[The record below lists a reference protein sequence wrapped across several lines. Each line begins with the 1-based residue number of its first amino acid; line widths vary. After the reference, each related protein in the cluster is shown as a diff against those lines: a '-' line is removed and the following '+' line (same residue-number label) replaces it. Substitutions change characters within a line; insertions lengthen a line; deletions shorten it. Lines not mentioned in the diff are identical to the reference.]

1 MRTPSTIS
9 KLLATVTLLSIVCVP
24 CFTVQAQN
32 APMPIPLEPSV
43 QDPDAMID
51 LIVLTDETAIQVLE
65 LLEQLT
71 GKIILRRQDIPATKI
86 NFNSRG
92 PLKKSEAILALESLL
107 SLNGIMLTDMGGRF
121 LKAVPAANPSTQVPN
136 MIMGSTLEKESSQ
149 QIYAKLFKL
158 NYLVANQT
166 TSAMIAPFLSP
177 SNSLT
182 VFEKSN
188 AFLITDA
195 LINLQRIESLIAEM
209 DKPEEIRE
217 EIEFIKLEFIQAK
230 DMESQL
236 SALIDGSLKSY
247 LQGNTKITTDERTNQ
262 LIVVTHPSNLELIY
276 SVIENIDI
284 DAAPLTA
291 SEVYPLKQAK
301 AEEVV
306 KIIDEII
313 TGQRKSREEDA
324 KTAST
329 TEIRI
334 ETSPNAETA
343 STSASASPNNLN
355 NASLQFSDFVGLSA
369 DERTNAIVAYGTQQ
383 DLKTIQALIEKIDI
397 PLPQVR
403 IEAII
408 TEVRL
413 TESQSTGLENF
424 NLIFDTIDKVES
436 LGTKLQFSQSGIQT
450 STRTSGSG
458 ASLVTTDTPVHFGNF
473 TLTGLLEIAEEDSD
487 VKVLSTP
494 SIVVSHNEE
503 GVINVSESL
512 PIITG
517 STSSVTT
524 TGSST
529 SLRDTVEYRDIGIQL
544 EVTPLIGAD
553 GSIQIE
559 IEQSADQIAGSVQV
573 NDNAQPIIG
582 KREANSTITVQDGQI
597 AVLAGLQQNKVDDS
611 GSYFPLI
618 GRLPI
623 LKNILS
629 GNSKSYDRTELIIFI
644 RPTIVRN
651 PDQAENISTEILENY
666 EEGETIENYLES
678 GTIRDVYMKGSRLS
692 PKKKDRSED

>member
-1 MRTPSTIS
+1 MRTSSFIS
-9 KLLATVTLLSIVCVP
+9 KLLAILLLLGLAP
-24 CFTVQAQN
+24 LAHAQN
-32 APMPIPLEPSV
+32 NSVPLEPTIE
-43 QDPDAMID
+43 DPDAIID

-107 SLNGIMLTDMGGRF
+107 SLNGVMLTDMGGRF
-121 LKAVPAANPSTQVPN
+121 LKAVPASNPSSQVPN

-158 NYLVANQT
+158 DYLVADQT
-166 TSAMIAPFLSP
+166 TTGIISPFLSP
-177 SNSLT
+177 NNNLT
-182 VFEKSN
+182 IFPKSN
-188 AFLITDA
+188 AYLITDA
-195 LINLQRIESLIAEM
+195 LINLQRIESLLAEM
-209 DKPEEIRE
+209 DKPEKVRE
-217 EIEFIKLEFIQAK
+217 EIEFIKLEYIQAS
-230 DMESQL
+230 DMQSQL
-236 SALIDGSLKSY
+236 STLIEGSLKSY
-247 LQGNTKITTDERTNQ
+247 LQGNTKVTADERTNQ
-262 LIVVTHPSNLELIY
+262 LIIVTHPANLTIIK
-276 SVIENIDI
+276 SVIDNIDI

-324 KTAST
+324 KTSS

-334 ETSPNAETA
+334 ETTPTAETTTA
-343 STSASASPNNLN
+343 TLNNAN

-383 DLKTIQALIEKIDI
+383 DLKTIEALIQKIDI

-408 TEVRL
+408 TQVALSEDQNSGLKKFTVLFDGDGSFTSNNGTNLSL
-413 TESQSTGLENF
+413 TNDNVLSQ
-424 NLIFDTIDKVES
+424 I
-436 LGTKLQFSQSGIQT
+436 
-450 STRTSGSG
+450 
-458 ASLVTTDTPVHFGNF
+458 ATTDPYITGNF
-473 TLTGLLEIAEEDSD
+473 SIDGILELAESDSD
-487 VKVLSTP
+487 IKILSTP

-503 GVINVSESL
+503 GVINVSESR

-517 STSSVTT
+517 SSSNLTTSSTT
-524 TGSST
+524 TNVRSSI
-529 SLRDTVEYRDIGIQL
+529 EYRDIGIQL

-553 GSIQIE
+553 GSVQMEIQ
-559 IEQSADQIAGSVQV
+559 QSADQLSLEKSEI
-573 NDNAQPIIG
+573 DNNELPIIG

-597 AVLAGLQQNKVDDS
+597 AVLAGLQQNKVDNS
-611 GSYFPLI
+611 GTYFPLI

-623 LKNILS
+623 IKNILS
-629 GNSKSYDRTELIIFI
+629 GTSKNYDRTELIIFI

-651 PDQAENISTEILENY
+651 PSEAKNITTNILDNY
-666 EEGETIENYLES
+666 EEGEIIENYLET
-678 GTIRDVYMKGSRLS
+678 GTIRDIYMKGSRLS
-692 PKKKDRSED
+692 PKKKETPNDE

>member
-1 MRTPSTIS
+1 MRTPSFIS
-9 KLLATVTLLSIVCVP
+9 KLLAILLLLGLAP
-24 CFTVQAQN
+24 LAHAQN
-32 APMPIPLEPSV
+32 NSVPLEPTIE
-43 QDPDAMID
+43 DPDAIID

-107 SLNGIMLTDMGGRF
+107 SLNGVMLTDMGGRF
-121 LKAVPAANPSTQVPN
+121 LKAVPASNPSSQVPN

-158 NYLVANQT
+158 DYLVADQT
-166 TSAMIAPFLSP
+166 TTGIISPFLSP
-177 SNSLT
+177 NNNLT
-182 VFEKSN
+182 IFPKSN
-188 AFLITDA
+188 AYLITDA
-195 LINLQRIESLIAEM
+195 LINLQRIESLLAEM
-209 DKPEEIRE
+209 DKPEKVRE
-217 EIEFIKLEFIQAK
+217 EIEFIKLEYIQAS
-230 DMESQL
+230 DMQSQL
-236 SALIDGSLKSY
+236 STLIEGSLKSY
-247 LQGNTKITTDERTNQ
+247 LQGNTKVTADERTNQ
-262 LIVVTHPSNLELIY
+262 LIIVTHPANLTIIK
-276 SVIENIDI
+276 SVIDNIDI

-324 KTAST
+324 KTSS

-334 ETSPNAETA
+334 ETTPTAETTTA
-343 STSASASPNNLN
+343 TLNNAN

-383 DLKTIQALIEKIDI
+383 DLKTIETLIQKIDI

-408 TEVRL
+408 TQVALSEDQNSGLKKFTVLFDGDGSFTSNNGTNLSL
-413 TESQSTGLENF
+413 TNDNVLSQ
-424 NLIFDTIDKVES
+424 I
-436 LGTKLQFSQSGIQT
+436 
-450 STRTSGSG
+450 
-458 ASLVTTDTPVHFGNF
+458 ATTDPYITGNF
-473 TLTGLLEIAEEDSD
+473 SIDGILELAESDSD
-487 VKVLSTP
+487 IKILSTP

-503 GVINVSESL
+503 GVINVSESR

-517 STSSVTT
+517 SSSNLTTSSTT
-524 TGSST
+524 TNVRSSI
-529 SLRDTVEYRDIGIQL
+529 EYIDIGIQL

-553 GSIQIE
+553 GSVQMEIQ
-559 IEQSADQIAGSVQV
+559 QSADQLSLEKSEI
-573 NDNAQPIIG
+573 DNNELPIIG

-597 AVLAGLQQNKVDDS
+597 AVLAGLQQNELNDTAT
-611 GSYFPLI
+611 YFPLI

-623 LKNILS
+623 LNQLLS
-629 GNSKSYDRTELIIFI
+629 SKSKKFNRTELIIFI

-651 PDQAENISTEILENY
+651 PQQSKQLSEDILDNY
-666 EEGETIENYLES
+666 EEGETIENYLET
-678 GTIRDVYMKGSRLS
+678 GTIRDIYMKGSRLS
-692 PKKKDRSED
+692 PKKKETSNKE

>member
-1 MRTPSTIS
+1 MRTPSHIS
-9 KLLATVTLLSIVCVP
+9 KLLATASILLLWMTP
-24 CFTVQAQN
+24 LQLQFLQAQN
-32 APMPIPLEPSV
+32 NQSPQPLEPSIE
-43 QDPDAMID
+43 DPDAIID

-158 NYLVANQT
+158 NYLVADQT
-166 TSAMIAPFLSP
+166 TTAMITPFLSP

-230 DMESQL
+230 DMEGQL
-236 SALIDGSLKSY
+236 SSLIDGSLKSY

-262 LIVVTHPSNLELIY
+262 LIVVTHPRNLELIY

-324 KTAST
+324 KTSNT

-334 ETSPNAETA
+334 ETAA
-343 STSASASPNNLN
+343 STENTNTNNSN

-369 DERTNAIVAYGTQQ
+369 DDRTNAIVAYGTQQ
-383 DLKTIQALIEKIDI
+383 DLKTIQALIEKIDV

-413 TESQSTGLENF
+413 SENQSTGLENF
-424 NLIFDTIDKVES
+424 NLIFDTIEKAES
-436 LGTKLQFSQSGIQT
+436 LGTKLQFSNSGVQT
-450 STRTSGSG
+450 STIIDSSSGT
-458 ASLVTTDTPVHFGNF
+458 ATTVDAPIHIGNF

-503 GVINVSESL
+503 GVINVSESR
-512 PIITG
+512 PIVTG

-544 EVTPLIGAD
+544 EVTPLIGSD

-559 IEQSADQIAGSVQV
+559 IEQSADQIAGSVEV

-582 KREANSTITVQDGQI
+582 KREANSTITVQNGEI
-597 AVLAGLQQNKVDDS
+597 AVLAGLQQNKVDNS

-618 GRLPI
+618 GRLPL

-629 GNSKSYDRTELIIFI
+629 GTSKNYDRTELIIFI

-651 PDQAENISTEILENY
+651 PSEAEDITSEILENY
-666 EEGETIENYLES
+666 EEGETIENYLET
-678 GTIRDVYMKGSRLS
+678 GTIRDIYMKGSRLS

>member
-9 KLLATVTLLSIVCVP
+9 KLLATVTLLSFVCVP
-24 CFTVQAQN
+24 CFTVQAKN

>member
-1 MRTPSTIS
+1 MRTPSFIS
-9 KLLATVTLLSIVCVP
+9 KLLAILLLLGLAP
-24 CFTVQAQN
+24 LAHAQN
-32 APMPIPLEPSV
+32 NSVPLEPTIE
-43 QDPDAMID
+43 DPDAIID

-107 SLNGIMLTDMGGRF
+107 SLNGVMLTDMGGRF
-121 LKAVPAANPSTQVPN
+121 LKAVPASNPSSQVPN

-158 NYLVANQT
+158 DYLVADQT
-166 TSAMIAPFLSP
+166 TTGIISPFLSP
-177 SNSLT
+177 NNNLT
-182 VFEKSN
+182 IFPKSN
-188 AFLITDA
+188 AYLITDA
-195 LINLQRIESLIAEM
+195 LINLQRIESLLAEM
-209 DKPEEIRE
+209 DKPEKVRE
-217 EIEFIKLEFIQAK
+217 EIEFIKLEYIQAS
-230 DMESQL
+230 DMQSQL
-236 SALIDGSLKSY
+236 STLIEGSLKSY
-247 LQGNTKITTDERTNQ
+247 LQGNTKVTADERTNQ
-262 LIVVTHPSNLELIY
+262 LIIVTHPANLTIIK
-276 SVIENIDI
+276 SVIDNIDI

-324 KTAST
+324 KTSS

-334 ETSPNAETA
+334 ETTPTAETTTA
-343 STSASASPNNLN
+343 TLNNAN

-383 DLKTIQALIEKIDI
+383 DLKTIETLIQKIDI

-408 TEVRL
+408 TQVALSEDQNSGLKKFTVLFDGDGSFTSNNGTNLSL
-413 TESQSTGLENF
+413 TNDNVLSQ
-424 NLIFDTIDKVES
+424 I
-436 LGTKLQFSQSGIQT
+436 
-450 STRTSGSG
+450 
-458 ASLVTTDTPVHFGNF
+458 ATTDPYITGNF
-473 TLTGLLEIAEEDSD
+473 SIDGILELAESDSD
-487 VKVLSTP
+487 IKILSTP

-503 GVINVSESL
+503 GVINVSESR

-517 STSSVTT
+517 SSSNLTTSSTT
-524 TGSST
+524 TNVRSSI
-529 SLRDTVEYRDIGIQL
+529 EYRDIGIQL

-553 GSIQIE
+553 GSVQMEIQ
-559 IEQSADQIAGSVQV
+559 QSADQLSLEKSEI
-573 NDNAQPIIG
+573 DNNELPIIG

-597 AVLAGLQQNKVDDS
+597 AVLAGLQQNELNDTAT
-611 GSYFPLI
+611 YFPLI

-623 LKNILS
+623 LNQLLS
-629 GNSKSYDRTELIIFI
+629 SKSKKFNRTELIIFI

-651 PDQAENISTEILENY
+651 PQQSKQLSEDILDNY
-666 EEGETIENYLES
+666 EEGETIENYLET
-678 GTIRDVYMKGSRLS
+678 GTIRDIYMKGSRLS
-692 PKKKDRSED
+692 PKKKETPNEE

>member
-1 MRTPSTIS
+1 MRTPSFIS
-9 KLLATVTLLSIVCVP
+9 KLLAIFLLLGLAP
-24 CFTVQAQN
+24 LAHAQN
-32 APMPIPLEPSV
+32 NSVPLEPTIE
-43 QDPDAMID
+43 DPDALID

-107 SLNGIMLTDMGGRF
+107 SLNGVMLTDMGGRF
-121 LKAVPAANPSTQVPN
+121 LKAVPASNPSSQVPN

-158 NYLVANQT
+158 DYLVADQT
-166 TSAMIAPFLSP
+166 TTGIISPFLSP
-177 SNSLT
+177 NNNLT
-182 VFEKSN
+182 IFPKSN
-188 AFLITDA
+188 AYLITDA
-195 LINLQRIESLIAEM
+195 LINLQRIESLLAEM
-209 DKPEEIRE
+209 DKPEKVRE
-217 EIEFIKLEFIQAK
+217 EIEFIKLEYIQAS
-230 DMESQL
+230 DMQSQL
-236 SALIDGSLKSY
+236 STLIEGSLKSY
-247 LQGNTKITTDERTNQ
+247 LQGNTKVTADERTNQ
-262 LIVVTHPSNLELIY
+262 LIIVTHPANLTIIK
-276 SVIENIDI
+276 SVIDNIDI

-324 KTAST
+324 KTSS

-334 ETSPNAETA
+334 ETTPTAETTTA
-343 STSASASPNNLN
+343 TLNNTN

-383 DLKTIQALIEKIDI
+383 DLKTIEALIQKIDI

-408 TEVRL
+408 TQVALSEDQNSGLKKFTVLFDGDGSFASNNGTNLSL
-413 TESQSTGLENF
+413 TNDNVLSQ
-424 NLIFDTIDKVES
+424 I
-436 LGTKLQFSQSGIQT
+436 
-450 STRTSGSG
+450 
-458 ASLVTTDTPVHFGNF
+458 ATTDPYITGNF
-473 TLTGLLEIAEEDSD
+473 SIDGILELAESDSD
-487 VKVLSTP
+487 IKILSTP

-503 GVINVSESL
+503 GVINVSESR

-517 STSSVTT
+517 SSSNLTTSSTT
-524 TGSST
+524 TNVRSSI
-529 SLRDTVEYRDIGIQL
+529 EYRDIGIQL

-553 GSIQIE
+553 GSVQMEIQ
-559 IEQSADQIAGSVQV
+559 QSADQLSLEKSEI
-573 NDNAQPIIG
+573 DNNELPIIG

-597 AVLAGLQQNKVDDS
+597 AVLAGLQQNELNDTAT
-611 GSYFPLI
+611 YFPLI

-623 LKNILS
+623 LNQLLS
-629 GNSKSYDRTELIIFI
+629 SKSKKFNRTELIIFI

-651 PDQAENISTEILENY
+651 PQQSKQLSEDILDNY
-666 EEGETIENYLES
+666 EEGETIENYLET
-678 GTIRDVYMKGSRLS
+678 GTIRDIYMKGSRLS
-692 PKKKDRSED
+692 PKKKETPNDE

>member
-1 MRTPSTIS
+1 MRTPSFIS
-9 KLLATVTLLSIVCVP
+9 KLLAIFLLLGLAP
-24 CFTVQAQN
+24 LAHAQN
-32 APMPIPLEPSV
+32 NSVPLEPTIE
-43 QDPDAMID
+43 DPDALID

-107 SLNGIMLTDMGGRF
+107 SLNGVMLTDMGGRF
-121 LKAVPAANPSTQVPN
+121 LKAVPASNPSSQVPN

-158 NYLVANQT
+158 DYLVADQT
-166 TSAMIAPFLSP
+166 TTGIISPFLSP
-177 SNSLT
+177 NNNLT
-182 VFEKSN
+182 IFPKSN
-188 AFLITDA
+188 AYLITDA
-195 LINLQRIESLIAEM
+195 LINLQRIESLLAEM
-209 DKPEEIRE
+209 DKPEKVRE
-217 EIEFIKLEFIQAK
+217 EIEFIKLEYIQAS
-230 DMESQL
+230 DMQSQL
-236 SALIDGSLKSY
+236 STLIEGSLKSY
-247 LQGNTKITTDERTNQ
+247 LQGNTKVTADERTNQ
-262 LIVVTHPSNLELIY
+262 LIIVTHPANLTIIK
-276 SVIENIDI
+276 SVIDNIDI

-324 KTAST
+324 KTSS

-334 ETSPNAETA
+334 KTTPTAETTTA
-343 STSASASPNNLN
+343 TLNNTN

-383 DLKTIQALIEKIDI
+383 DLKTIEALIQKIDI

-408 TEVRL
+408 TQVALSEDQNSGLKKFTVLFDGDGSFASNNGTNLSL
-413 TESQSTGLENF
+413 TNDNVLSQ
-424 NLIFDTIDKVES
+424 I
-436 LGTKLQFSQSGIQT
+436 
-450 STRTSGSG
+450 
-458 ASLVTTDTPVHFGNF
+458 ATTDPYITGNF
-473 TLTGLLEIAEEDSD
+473 SIDGILELAESDSD
-487 VKVLSTP
+487 IKILSTP

-503 GVINVSESL
+503 GVINVSESR

-517 STSSVTT
+517 SSSNLTTSSTT
-524 TGSST
+524 TNVRSSI
-529 SLRDTVEYRDIGIQL
+529 EYRDIGIQL

-553 GSIQIE
+553 GSVQMEIQ
-559 IEQSADQIAGSVQV
+559 QSADQLSLEKSEI
-573 NDNAQPIIG
+573 DNNELPIIG

-597 AVLAGLQQNKVDDS
+597 AVLAGLQQNELNDTAT
-611 GSYFPLI
+611 YFPLI

-623 LKNILS
+623 LNQLLS
-629 GNSKSYDRTELIIFI
+629 SKSKKFNRTELIIFI

-651 PDQAENISTEILENY
+651 PQQSKQLSEDILDNY
-666 EEGETIENYLES
+666 EEGETIENYLET
-678 GTIRDVYMKGSRLS
+678 GTIRDIYMKGSRLS
-692 PKKKDRSED
+692 PKKKETPNDE

>member
-1 MRTPSTIS
+1 MRTHSFIS
-9 KLLATVTLLSIVCVP
+9 KLLAIFLLLGLAP
-24 CFTVQAQN
+24 LAHAQN
-32 APMPIPLEPSV
+32 NSVPLEPTIE
-43 QDPDAMID
+43 DPDALID

-107 SLNGIMLTDMGGRF
+107 SLNGVMLTDMGGRF
-121 LKAVPAANPSTQVPN
+121 LKAVPASNPSSQVPN

-158 NYLVANQT
+158 DYLVADQT
-166 TSAMIAPFLSP
+166 TTGIISPFLSP
-177 SNSLT
+177 NNNLT
-182 VFEKSN
+182 IFPKSN
-188 AFLITDA
+188 AYLITDA
-195 LINLQRIESLIAEM
+195 LINLQRIESLLAEM
-209 DKPEEIRE
+209 DKPEKVRE
-217 EIEFIKLEFIQAK
+217 EIEFIKLEYIQAS
-230 DMESQL
+230 DMQSQL
-236 SALIDGSLKSY
+236 STLIEGSLKSY
-247 LQGNTKITTDERTNQ
+247 LQGNTKVTADERTNQ
-262 LIVVTHPSNLELIY
+262 LIIVTHPANLTIIK
-276 SVIENIDI
+276 SVIDNIDI

-324 KTAST
+324 KTSS

-334 ETSPNAETA
+334 ETTPTAETTTA
-343 STSASASPNNLN
+343 TLNNTN

-383 DLKTIQALIEKIDI
+383 DLKTIEALIQKIDI

-408 TEVRL
+408 TQVALSEDQNSGLKKFTVLFDGDGSFASNNGTNLSL
-413 TESQSTGLENF
+413 TNDNVLSQIT
-424 NLIFDTIDKVES
+424 
-436 LGTKLQFSQSGIQT
+436 
-450 STRTSGSG
+450 
-458 ASLVTTDTPVHFGNF
+458 TTDPYITGNF
-473 TLTGLLEIAEEDSD
+473 SIDGILELAESDSD
-487 VKVLSTP
+487 IKILSTP

-503 GVINVSESL
+503 GVINVSESR

-517 STSSVTT
+517 SSSNLTTSSTT
-524 TGSST
+524 TNVRSSI
-529 SLRDTVEYRDIGIQL
+529 EYRDIGIQL

-553 GSIQIE
+553 GSVQMEIQ
-559 IEQSADQIAGSVQV
+559 QSADQLSLEKSEI
-573 NDNAQPIIG
+573 DNNELPIIG

-597 AVLAGLQQNKVDDS
+597 AVLAGLQQNELNDTAT
-611 GSYFPLI
+611 YFPLI

-623 LKNILS
+623 LNQLLS
-629 GNSKSYDRTELIIFI
+629 SKSKKFNRTELIIFI

-651 PDQAENISTEILENY
+651 PQQSKQLSEDILDNY
-666 EEGETIENYLES
+666 EEGETIENYLET
-678 GTIRDVYMKGSRLS
+678 GTIRDIYMKGSRLS
-692 PKKKDRSED
+692 PKKKETPNDE

>member
-1 MRTPSTIS
+1 MRTHSFIS
-9 KLLATVTLLSIVCVP
+9 KLLAIFLLLGLAP
-24 CFTVQAQN
+24 LAHAQN
-32 APMPIPLEPSV
+32 NSVPLEPTIE
-43 QDPDAMID
+43 DPDALID

-107 SLNGIMLTDMGGRF
+107 SLNGVMLTDMGGRF
-121 LKAVPAANPSTQVPN
+121 LKAVPASNPSSQVPN

-158 NYLVANQT
+158 DYLVADQT
-166 TSAMIAPFLSP
+166 TTGIISPFLSP
-177 SNSLT
+177 NNNLT
-182 VFEKSN
+182 IFPKSN
-188 AFLITDA
+188 AYLITDA
-195 LINLQRIESLIAEM
+195 LINLQRIESLLAEM
-209 DKPEEIRE
+209 DKPEKVRE
-217 EIEFIKLEFIQAK
+217 EIEFIKLEYIQAS
-230 DMESQL
+230 DMQSQL
-236 SALIDGSLKSY
+236 STLIEGSLKSY
-247 LQGNTKITTDERTNQ
+247 LQGNTKVTADERTNQ
-262 LIVVTHPSNLELIY
+262 LIIVTHPANLTIIK
-276 SVIENIDI
+276 SVIDNIDI

-324 KTAST
+324 KTSS

-334 ETSPNAETA
+334 ETTPTAETTTA
-343 STSASASPNNLN
+343 TLNNTN

-383 DLKTIQALIEKIDI
+383 DLKTIEALIQKIDI

-408 TEVRL
+408 TQVALSEDQNSGLKKFTVLFDGDGSFASNNGTNLSL
-413 TESQSTGLENF
+413 TNDNVLSQ
-424 NLIFDTIDKVES
+424 I
-436 LGTKLQFSQSGIQT
+436 
-450 STRTSGSG
+450 
-458 ASLVTTDTPVHFGNF
+458 ATTDPYITGNF
-473 TLTGLLEIAEEDSD
+473 SIDGILELAESDSD
-487 VKVLSTP
+487 IKILSTP

-503 GVINVSESL
+503 GVINVSESR

-517 STSSVTT
+517 SSSNLTTSSTT
-524 TGSST
+524 TNVRSSI
-529 SLRDTVEYRDIGIQL
+529 EYRDIGIQL

-553 GSIQIE
+553 GSVQMEIQ
-559 IEQSADQIAGSVQV
+559 QSADQLSLEKSEI
-573 NDNAQPIIG
+573 DNNELPIIG

-597 AVLAGLQQNKVDDS
+597 AVLAGLQQNELNDTAT
-611 GSYFPLI
+611 YFPLI

-623 LKNILS
+623 LNQLLS
-629 GNSKSYDRTELIIFI
+629 SKSKKFNRTELIIFI

-651 PDQAENISTEILENY
+651 PQQSKQLSEDILDNY
-666 EEGETIENYLES
+666 EEGETIENYLET
-678 GTIRDVYMKGSRLS
+678 GTIRDIYMKGSRLS
-692 PKKKDRSED
+692 PKKKETPNDE

>member
-1 MRTPSTIS
+1 MRTPSFIS
-9 KLLATVTLLSIVCVP
+9 KLLAIFLLLGLAP
-24 CFTVQAQN
+24 LAHAQN
-32 APMPIPLEPSV
+32 NSVPLEPTIE
-43 QDPDAMID
+43 DPDALID

-107 SLNGIMLTDMGGRF
+107 SLNGVMLTDMGGRF
-121 LKAVPAANPSTQVPN
+121 LKAVPASNPSSQVPN

-158 NYLVANQT
+158 DYLVADQT
-166 TSAMIAPFLSP
+166 TTGIISPFLSP
-177 SNSLT
+177 NNNLT
-182 VFEKSN
+182 IFPKSN
-188 AFLITDA
+188 AYLITDA
-195 LINLQRIESLIAEM
+195 LINLQRIESLLAEM
-209 DKPEEIRE
+209 DKPEKVRE
-217 EIEFIKLEFIQAK
+217 KIEFIKLEYIQAS
-230 DMESQL
+230 DMQSQL
-236 SALIDGSLKSY
+236 STLIEGSLKSY
-247 LQGNTKITTDERTNQ
+247 LQGNTKVTADERTNQ
-262 LIVVTHPSNLELIY
+262 LIIVTHPANLTIIK
-276 SVIENIDI
+276 SVIDNIDI

-324 KTAST
+324 KTSS

-334 ETSPNAETA
+334 ETTPTAETTTA
-343 STSASASPNNLN
+343 TLNNTN

-383 DLKTIQALIEKIDI
+383 DLKTIEALIQKIDI

-408 TEVRL
+408 TQVALSEDQNSGLKKFTVLFDGDGSFASNNGTNLSL
-413 TESQSTGLENF
+413 TNDNVLSQ
-424 NLIFDTIDKVES
+424 I
-436 LGTKLQFSQSGIQT
+436 
-450 STRTSGSG
+450 
-458 ASLVTTDTPVHFGNF
+458 ATTDPYITGNF
-473 TLTGLLEIAEEDSD
+473 SIDGILELAESDSD
-487 VKVLSTP
+487 IKILSTP

-503 GVINVSESL
+503 GVINVSESR

-517 STSSVTT
+517 SSSNLTTSSTT
-524 TGSST
+524 TNVRSSI
-529 SLRDTVEYRDIGIQL
+529 EYRDIGIQL

-553 GSIQIE
+553 GSVQMEIQ
-559 IEQSADQIAGSVQV
+559 QSADQLSLEKSEI
-573 NDNAQPIIG
+573 DNNELPIIG

-597 AVLAGLQQNKVDDS
+597 AVLAGLQQNELNDTAT
-611 GSYFPLI
+611 YFPLI

-623 LKNILS
+623 LNQLLS
-629 GNSKSYDRTELIIFI
+629 SKSKKFNRTELIIFI

-651 PDQAENISTEILENY
+651 PQQSKQLSEDILDNY
-666 EEGETIENYLES
+666 EEGETIENYLET
-678 GTIRDVYMKGSRLS
+678 GTIRDIYMKGSRLS
-692 PKKKDRSED
+692 PKKKETPNDE

>member
-1 MRTPSTIS
+1 MRTPSFIS
-9 KLLATVTLLSIVCVP
+9 KLLAILLLLGLAP
-24 CFTVQAQN
+24 LAHAQN
-32 APMPIPLEPSV
+32 NSVPLEPTIE
-43 QDPDAMID
+43 DPDAIID

-107 SLNGIMLTDMGGRF
+107 SLNGVMLTDMGGRF
-121 LKAVPAANPSTQVPN
+121 LKAVPASNPSSQVPN

-158 NYLVANQT
+158 DYLVADQT
-166 TSAMIAPFLSP
+166 TTGIISPFLSP
-177 SNSLT
+177 NNNLT
-182 VFEKSN
+182 IFPKSN
-188 AFLITDA
+188 AYLITDA
-195 LINLQRIESLIAEM
+195 LINLQRIESLLAEM
-209 DKPEEIRE
+209 DKPEKVRE
-217 EIEFIKLEFIQAK
+217 EIEFIKLEYIQAS
-230 DMESQL
+230 DMQSQL
-236 SALIDGSLKSY
+236 STLIEGSLKSY
-247 LQGNTKITTDERTNQ
+247 LQGNTKVTADERTNQ
-262 LIVVTHPSNLELIY
+262 LIIVTHPANLTIIK
-276 SVIENIDI
+276 SVIDNIDI

-324 KTAST
+324 KTSS

-334 ETSPNAETA
+334 ETTPTAETTTA
-343 STSASASPNNLN
+343 TLNNTN

-383 DLKTIQALIEKIDI
+383 DLKTIEALIQKIDI

-408 TEVRL
+408 TQVALSEDQNSGLKKFTVLFDGDGSFASNNGTNLSL
-413 TESQSTGLENF
+413 TNDNVLSQIT
-424 NLIFDTIDKVES
+424 
-436 LGTKLQFSQSGIQT
+436 
-450 STRTSGSG
+450 
-458 ASLVTTDTPVHFGNF
+458 TTDPYITGNF
-473 TLTGLLEIAEEDSD
+473 SIDGILELAESDSD
-487 VKVLSTP
+487 IKILSTP

-503 GVINVSESL
+503 GVINVSESR

-517 STSSVTT
+517 SSSNLTTSSTT
-524 TGSST
+524 TNVRSSI
-529 SLRDTVEYRDIGIQL
+529 EYRDIGIQL

-553 GSIQIE
+553 GSVQMEIQ
-559 IEQSADQIAGSVQV
+559 QSADQLSLEKSEI
-573 NDNAQPIIG
+573 DNNELPIIG

-597 AVLAGLQQNKVDDS
+597 AVLAGLQQNELNDTAT
-611 GSYFPLI
+611 YFPLI

-623 LKNILS
+623 LNQLLS
-629 GNSKSYDRTELIIFI
+629 SKSKKFNRTELIIFI

-651 PDQAENISTEILENY
+651 PQQSKQLSEDILDNY
-666 EEGETIENYLES
+666 EEGETIENYLET
-678 GTIRDVYMKGSRLS
+678 GTIRDIYMKGSRLN
-692 PKKKDRSED
+692 PKKKDTPNDE

>member
-1 MRTPSTIS
+1 MRTPSFLS
-9 KLLATVTLLSIVCVP
+9 KLLTFLLLLGLAP
-24 CFTVQAQN
+24 LAYAQN
-32 APMPIPLEPSV
+32 NSVPLEPTIE
-43 QDPDAMID
+43 DPDAMID

-107 SLNGIMLTDMGGRF
+107 SLNGVMLTDMGGRF
-121 LKAVPAANPSTQVPN
+121 LKAVPASNPSSQVPN
-136 MIMGSTLEKESSQ
+136 MIMGSTLDKESSQ

-158 NYLVANQT
+158 NYLVADQT
-166 TSAMIAPFLSP
+166 TTGILSPFLSP
-177 SNSLT
+177 NNNLT
-182 VFEKSN
+182 IFPKSN
-188 AFLITDA
+188 AYLITDA
-195 LINLQRIESLIAEM
+195 LINLQRIESLLAEM
-209 DKPEEIRE
+209 DKPEKVRE
-217 EIEFIKLEFIQAK
+217 EIEFIKLEYIQAS
-230 DMESQL
+230 DMQSQL
-236 SALIDGSLKSY
+236 STLIEGSLKSY
-247 LQGNTKITTDERTNQ
+247 LQGNTKVTADERTNQ
-262 LIVVTHPSNLELIY
+262 LIIVTHPANLTIIQ
-276 SVIENIDI
+276 SVIDNIDI

-291 SEVYPLKQAK
+291 SEVYQLKQAK

-324 KTAST
+324 KTSS

-334 ETSPNAETA
+334 ETTPTAETTTA
-343 STSASASPNNLN
+343 TLNNAN

-383 DLKTIQALIEKIDI
+383 DLKTIEALIQKIDI

-408 TEVRL
+408 TQVALSEDQNSGLKKFTVLFDGDGSFTSNNGTNLSL
-413 TESQSTGLENF
+413 TNDNVLSQ
-424 NLIFDTIDKVES
+424 I
-436 LGTKLQFSQSGIQT
+436 
-450 STRTSGSG
+450 
-458 ASLVTTDTPVHFGNF
+458 ATTDPYITGNF
-473 TLTGLLEIAEEDSD
+473 SIDGILELAEQDSD
-487 VKVLSTP
+487 IKILSTP

-503 GVINVSESL
+503 GVINVSESR

-517 STSSVTT
+517 SSSNLTTSSTT
-524 TGSST
+524 TNVRSSI
-529 SLRDTVEYRDIGIQL
+529 EYRDIGIQL

-553 GSIQIE
+553 GSVQMEIQ
-559 IEQSADQIAGSVQV
+559 QSADQLSLEKSEI
-573 NDNAQPIIG
+573 DNNELPIIG

-597 AVLAGLQQNKVDDS
+597 AVLAGLQQNELNDTAT
-611 GSYFPLI
+611 YFPLI

-623 LKNILS
+623 LKQLLS
-629 GNSKSYDRTELIIFI
+629 SKSKKFNRTELIIFI

-651 PDQAENISTEILENY
+651 PQQSKQLSEDILDNY
-666 EEGETIENYLES
+666 EEGETIENYLET
-678 GTIRDVYMKGSRLS
+678 GTIRDIYMKGSRLS
-692 PKKKDRSED
+692 PKKKETPNDE

>member
-1 MRTPSTIS
+1 MRTPSFIS
-9 KLLATVTLLSIVCVP
+9 KLLAIFLLLGLAP
-24 CFTVQAQN
+24 LAHAQN
-32 APMPIPLEPSV
+32 NSVPLEPTIE
-43 QDPDAMID
+43 DPDALID

-107 SLNGIMLTDMGGRF
+107 SLNGVMLTDMGGRF
-121 LKAVPAANPSTQVPN
+121 LKAVPASNPSSQVPN

-158 NYLVANQT
+158 DYLVADQT
-166 TSAMIAPFLSP
+166 TTGIISPFLSP
-177 SNSLT
+177 NNNLT
-182 VFEKSN
+182 IFPKSN
-188 AFLITDA
+188 AYLITDA
-195 LINLQRIESLIAEM
+195 LINLQRIESLLAEM
-209 DKPEEIRE
+209 DKPEKVRE
-217 EIEFIKLEFIQAK
+217 EIEFIKLEYIQAS
-230 DMESQL
+230 DMQSQL
-236 SALIDGSLKSY
+236 STLIEGSLKSY
-247 LQGNTKITTDERTNQ
+247 LQGNTKVTADERTNQ
-262 LIVVTHPSNLELIY
+262 LIIVTHPANLTIIK
-276 SVIENIDI
+276 SVIDNIDI

-324 KTAST
+324 KTSS

-334 ETSPNAETA
+334 ETTPTAETTTA
-343 STSASASPNNLN
+343 TLNNTN

-383 DLKTIQALIEKIDI
+383 DLKTIEALIQKIDI

-408 TEVRL
+408 TQVALSEDQNSGLKKFTVLFDGDGSFASNNGTNLSL
-413 TESQSTGLENF
+413 TNDNVLSQIT
-424 NLIFDTIDKVES
+424 
-436 LGTKLQFSQSGIQT
+436 
-450 STRTSGSG
+450 
-458 ASLVTTDTPVHFGNF
+458 TTDPYITGNF
-473 TLTGLLEIAEEDSD
+473 SIDGILELAESDSD
-487 VKVLSTP
+487 IKILSTP

-503 GVINVSESL
+503 GVINVSESR

-517 STSSVTT
+517 SSSNLTTSSTT
-524 TGSST
+524 TNVRSSI
-529 SLRDTVEYRDIGIQL
+529 EYRDIGIQL

-553 GSIQIE
+553 GSVQMEIQ
-559 IEQSADQIAGSVQV
+559 QSADQLSLEKSEI
-573 NDNAQPIIG
+573 DNNELPIIG

-597 AVLAGLQQNKVDDS
+597 AVLAGLQQNELNDTAT
-611 GSYFPLI
+611 YFPLI

-623 LKNILS
+623 LNQLLS
-629 GNSKSYDRTELIIFI
+629 SKSKKFNRTELIIFI

-651 PDQAENISTEILENY
+651 PQQSKQLSEDILDNY
-666 EEGETIENYLES
+666 EEGETIENYLET
-678 GTIRDVYMKGSRLS
+678 GTIRDIYMKGSRLS
-692 PKKKDRSED
+692 PKKKETPNDE

>member
-1 MRTPSTIS
+1 MRTPSFLS
-9 KLLATVTLLSIVCVP
+9 KLLTVLLLLGLAP
-24 CFTVQAQN
+24 LAYAQN
-32 APMPIPLEPSV
+32 NSVPLEPTIE
-43 QDPDAMID
+43 DPDAMID

-107 SLNGIMLTDMGGRF
+107 SLNGVMLTDMGGRF
-121 LKAVPAANPSTQVPN
+121 LKAVPASNPSSQVPN
-136 MIMGSTLEKESSQ
+136 MIMGSTLDKESSQ

-158 NYLVANQT
+158 NYLVADQT
-166 TSAMIAPFLSP
+166 TTGILSPFLSP
-177 SNSLT
+177 NNNLT
-182 VFEKSN
+182 IFPKSN
-188 AFLITDA
+188 AYLITDA
-195 LINLQRIESLIAEM
+195 LINLQRIESLLAEM
-209 DKPEEIRE
+209 DKPEKVRE
-217 EIEFIKLEFIQAK
+217 EIEFIKLEYIQAS
-230 DMESQL
+230 DMQSQL
-236 SALIDGSLKSY
+236 STLIEGSLKSY
-247 LQGNTKITTDERTNQ
+247 LQGNTKVTADERTNQ
-262 LIVVTHPSNLELIY
+262 LIIVTHPANLTIIQ
-276 SVIENIDI
+276 SVIDNIDI

-291 SEVYPLKQAK
+291 SEVYQLKQAK

-324 KTAST
+324 KTSS

-334 ETSPNAETA
+334 ETTPTAETTTA
-343 STSASASPNNLN
+343 TLNNAN

-383 DLKTIQALIEKIDI
+383 DLKTIEALIQKIDI

-408 TEVRL
+408 TQVALSEDQNSGLKKFTVLFDGDGSFTSNNGTNLSL
-413 TESQSTGLENF
+413 TNDNVLSQ
-424 NLIFDTIDKVES
+424 I
-436 LGTKLQFSQSGIQT
+436 
-450 STRTSGSG
+450 
-458 ASLVTTDTPVHFGNF
+458 ATTDPYITGNF
-473 TLTGLLEIAEEDSD
+473 SIDGILELAEQDSD
-487 VKVLSTP
+487 IKILSTP

-503 GVINVSESL
+503 GVINVSESR

-517 STSSVTT
+517 SSSNLTTSSTT
-524 TGSST
+524 TNVRSSI
-529 SLRDTVEYRDIGIQL
+529 EYRDIGIQL

-553 GSIQIE
+553 GSVQMEIQ
-559 IEQSADQIAGSVQV
+559 QSADQLSLEKSEI
-573 NDNAQPIIG
+573 DNNELPIIG

-597 AVLAGLQQNKVDDS
+597 AVLAGLQQNELNDTAT
-611 GSYFPLI
+611 YFPLI

-623 LKNILS
+623 LKQLLS
-629 GNSKSYDRTELIIFI
+629 SKSKKFNRTELIIFI

-651 PDQAENISTEILENY
+651 PQQSKQLSEDILDNY
-666 EEGETIENYLES
+666 EEGETIENYLET
-678 GTIRDVYMKGSRLS
+678 GTIRDIYMKGSRLS
-692 PKKKDRSED
+692 PKKKETPNDE

>member
-1 MRTPSTIS
+1 MRTPSFLS
-9 KLLATVTLLSIVCVP
+9 KLLTVLLLLGLAP
-24 CFTVQAQN
+24 LAYAQN
-32 APMPIPLEPSV
+32 NSVPLEPTIE
-43 QDPDAMID
+43 DPDAMID

-107 SLNGIMLTDMGGRF
+107 SLNGVMLTDMGGRF
-121 LKAVPAANPSTQVPN
+121 LKAVPASNPSSQVPN
-136 MIMGSTLEKESSQ
+136 MIMGSTLDKESSQ

-158 NYLVANQT
+158 NYLVADQT
-166 TSAMIAPFLSP
+166 TTGILSPFLSP
-177 SNSLT
+177 NNNLT
-182 VFEKSN
+182 IFPKSN
-188 AFLITDA
+188 AYLITDA
-195 LINLQRIESLIAEM
+195 LINLQRIESLLAEM
-209 DKPEEIRE
+209 DKPEKVRE
-217 EIEFIKLEFIQAK
+217 EIEFIKLEYIQAS
-230 DMESQL
+230 DMQSQL
-236 SALIDGSLKSY
+236 STLIEGSLKSY
-247 LQGNTKITTDERTNQ
+247 LQGNTKVTADERTNQ
-262 LIVVTHPSNLELIY
+262 LIIVTHPANLTIIQ
-276 SVIENIDI
+276 SVIDNIDI

-291 SEVYPLKQAK
+291 SEVYQLKQAK

-324 KTAST
+324 KTSS

-334 ETSPNAETA
+334 ETTPTAETTTA
-343 STSASASPNNLN
+343 TLNNAN

-383 DLKTIQALIEKIDI
+383 DLKTIEALIQKIDI

-413 TESQSTGLENF
+413 SEEQSTGLENF
-424 NLIFDTIDKVES
+424 NLIFDTIEKTES
-436 LGTKLQFSQSGIQT
+436 LGTKLEFSDAGVQT
-450 STRTSGSG
+450 STITTINGSETITSN
-458 ASLVTTDTPVHFGNF
+458 APIHIGNF
-473 TLTGLLEIAEEDSD
+473 TLTGLLEIAEQDSD

-503 GVINVSESL
+503 GVINVSESR
-512 PIITG
+512 PIVTG

-544 EVTPLIGAD
+544 EVTPLIGSD

-559 IEQSADQIAGSVQV
+559 IEQSADQIAGSVTV
-573 NDNAQPIIG
+573 NDNPQPIIG

-597 AVLAGLQQNKVDDS
+597 AVLAGLQQNKVDNS
-611 GSYFPLI
+611 GTYFPLI

-623 LKNILS
+623 IKNILS
-629 GNSKSYDRTELIIFI
+629 GTSKNYDRTELIIFI

-651 PDQAENISTEILENY
+651 PSEANDITTNILDNY
-666 EEGETIENYLES
+666 EEGETIENYLET
-678 GTIRDVYMKGSRLS
+678 GTIRDIYMKGSRLS
-692 PKKKDRSED
+692 PKKKETPNDE

>member
-1 MRTPSTIS
+1 MRTPSFLS
-9 KLLATVTLLSIVCVP
+9 KLLTVLLLLGLAP
-24 CFTVQAQN
+24 LAHAQN
-32 APMPIPLEPSV
+32 NSVPLEPTIE
-43 QDPDAMID
+43 DPDAIID

-107 SLNGIMLTDMGGRF
+107 SLNGVMLTDMGGRF
-121 LKAVPAANPSTQVPN
+121 LKAVPASNPSSQVPN
-136 MIMGSTLEKESSQ
+136 MIMGSTLDKESSQ

-158 NYLVANQT
+158 NYLVADQT
-166 TSAMIAPFLSP
+166 TTGILSPFLSP
-177 SNSLT
+177 NNNLT
-182 VFEKSN
+182 IFPKSN
-188 AFLITDA
+188 AYLITDA
-195 LINLQRIESLIAEM
+195 LINLQRIESLLAEM
-209 DKPEEIRE
+209 DKPEKVRE
-217 EIEFIKLEFIQAK
+217 EIEFIKLEYIQAS
-230 DMESQL
+230 DMQSQL
-236 SALIDGSLKSY
+236 STLIEGSLKSY
-247 LQGNTKITTDERTNQ
+247 LQGNTKVTADERTNQ
-262 LIVVTHPSNLELIY
+262 LIIVTHPANLTIIQ
-276 SVIENIDI
+276 SVIDNIDI

-291 SEVYPLKQAK
+291 SEVYQLKQAK

-324 KTAST
+324 KTSS

-334 ETSPNAETA
+334 ETTPTAETTTA
-343 STSASASPNNLN
+343 TLNNAN

-383 DLKTIQALIEKIDI
+383 DLKTIEALIQKIDI

-408 TEVRL
+408 TQVALSEDQNSGLKKFTVLFDGDGSFTSNNGTNLSL
-413 TESQSTGLENF
+413 TNDNVLSQ
-424 NLIFDTIDKVES
+424 I
-436 LGTKLQFSQSGIQT
+436 
-450 STRTSGSG
+450 
-458 ASLVTTDTPVHFGNF
+458 ATTDPYITGNF
-473 TLTGLLEIAEEDSD
+473 SIDGILELAEQDSD
-487 VKVLSTP
+487 IKILSTP

-503 GVINVSESL
+503 GVINVSESR

-517 STSSVTT
+517 SSSNLTTSSTT
-524 TGSST
+524 TNVRSSI
-529 SLRDTVEYRDIGIQL
+529 EYRDIGIQL

-553 GSIQIE
+553 GSVQMEIQ
-559 IEQSADQIAGSVQV
+559 QSADQLSLEKSEI
-573 NDNAQPIIG
+573 DNNELPIIG

-597 AVLAGLQQNKVDDS
+597 AVLAGLQQNELNDTAT
-611 GSYFPLI
+611 YFPLI

-623 LKNILS
+623 LNQLLS
-629 GNSKSYDRTELIIFI
+629 SKSKKFNRTELIIFI

-651 PDQAENISTEILENY
+651 PQQSKQLSKDILDNY
-666 EEGETIENYLES
+666 EEGETIENYLET
-678 GTIRDVYMKGSRLS
+678 GTIRDIYMKGSRLS
-692 PKKKDRSED
+692 PKKKETPNDE

>member
-1 MRTPSTIS
+1 MRTPSFLS
-9 KLLATVTLLSIVCVP
+9 KLLTVLLLLGLAP
-24 CFTVQAQN
+24 LAYAQN
-32 APMPIPLEPSV
+32 NSVPLEPTIE
-43 QDPDAMID
+43 DPDAMID

-107 SLNGIMLTDMGGRF
+107 SLNGVMLTDMGGRF
-121 LKAVPAANPSTQVPN
+121 LKAVPASNPSSQVPN
-136 MIMGSTLEKESSQ
+136 MIMGSTLDKESSQ

-158 NYLVANQT
+158 NYLVADQT
-166 TSAMIAPFLSP
+166 TTGILSPFLSP
-177 SNSLT
+177 NNNLT
-182 VFEKSN
+182 IFPKSN
-188 AFLITDA
+188 AYLITDA
-195 LINLQRIESLIAEM
+195 LINLQRIESLLAEM
-209 DKPEEIRE
+209 DKPEKVRE
-217 EIEFIKLEFIQAK
+217 EIEFIKLEYIQAS
-230 DMESQL
+230 DMQSQL
-236 SALIDGSLKSY
+236 STLIEGSLKSY
-247 LQGNTKITTDERTNQ
+247 LQGNTKVTADERTNQ
-262 LIVVTHPSNLELIY
+262 LIIVTHPANLTIIQ
-276 SVIENIDI
+276 SVIDNIDI

-291 SEVYPLKQAK
+291 SEVYQLKQAK

-324 KTAST
+324 KTSS

-334 ETSPNAETA
+334 ETTPTAETTTA
-343 STSASASPNNLN
+343 TLNNAN

-383 DLKTIQALIEKIDI
+383 DLKTIEALIQKIDI

-413 TESQSTGLENF
+413 SEEQSTGLENF
-424 NLIFDTIDKVES
+424 NLIFDTIEKTES
-436 LGTKLQFSQSGIQT
+436 LGTKLEFSDAGVQT
-450 STRTSGSG
+450 STISTINGSETITSN
-458 ASLVTTDTPVHFGNF
+458 APIHIGNF
-473 TLTGLLEIAEEDSD
+473 TLTGLLEIAEQDSD

-503 GVINVSESL
+503 GVINVSESR
-512 PIITG
+512 PIVTG

-559 IEQSADQIAGSVQV
+559 IEQSADQIAGSVTV
-573 NDNAQPIIG
+573 NDNPQPIIG

-597 AVLAGLQQNKVDDS
+597 AVLAED
-611 GSYFPLI
+611 F
-618 GRLPI
+618 
-623 LKNILS
+623 
-629 GNSKSYDRTELIIFI
+629 SKI
-644 RPTIVRN
+644 
-651 PDQAENISTEILENY
+651 
-666 EEGETIENYLES
+666 
-678 GTIRDVYMKGSRLS
+678 K
-692 PKKKDRSED
+692 

>member
-1 MRTPSTIS
+1 MRTPSFIS
-9 KLLATVTLLSIVCVP
+9 KLLAILLLLGLAP
-24 CFTVQAQN
+24 LAHAQN
-32 APMPIPLEPSV
+32 NSVPLEPTIE
-43 QDPDAMID
+43 DPDAIID

-107 SLNGIMLTDMGGRF
+107 SLNGVMLTDMGGRF
-121 LKAVPAANPSTQVPN
+121 LKAVPASNPSSQVPN

-158 NYLVANQT
+158 DYLVADQT
-166 TSAMIAPFLSP
+166 TTGIISPFLSP
-177 SNSLT
+177 NNNLT
-182 VFEKSN
+182 IFPKSN
-188 AFLITDA
+188 AYLITDA
-195 LINLQRIESLIAEM
+195 LINLQRIESLLAEM
-209 DKPEEIRE
+209 DKPEKVRE
-217 EIEFIKLEFIQAK
+217 EIEFIKLEYIQAS
-230 DMESQL
+230 DMQSQL
-236 SALIDGSLKSY
+236 STLIEGSLKSY
-247 LQGNTKITTDERTNQ
+247 LQGNTKVTADERTNQ
-262 LIVVTHPSNLELIY
+262 LIIVTHPANLTIIK
-276 SVIENIDI
+276 SVIDNIDI

-324 KTAST
+324 KTSS

-334 ETSPNAETA
+334 ETTPTAETTTA
-343 STSASASPNNLN
+343 TLNNAN

-383 DLKTIQALIEKIDI
+383 DLKTIEALIQKIDI

-413 TESQSTGLENF
+413 SEKQSTGLENF
-424 NLIFDTIDKVES
+424 NLIFDTIEKTES
-436 LGTKLQFSQSGIQT
+436 LGTKLQFSDAGVQT
-450 STRTSGSG
+450 STITTVEGGETITSN
-458 ASLVTTDTPVHFGNF
+458 TPVHIGNF

-503 GVINVSESL
+503 GVINVSESR
-512 PIITG
+512 PIVTG

-559 IEQSADQIAGSVQV
+559 IEQSADPV
-573 NDNAQPIIG
+573 
-582 KREANSTITVQDGQI
+582 
-597 AVLAGLQQNKVDDS
+597 
-611 GSYFPLI
+611 SY
-618 GRLPI
+618 
-623 LKNILS
+623 
-629 GNSKSYDRTELIIFI
+629 TH
-644 RPTIVRN
+644 
-651 PDQAENISTEILENY
+651 
-666 EEGETIENYLES
+666 
-678 GTIRDVYMKGSRLS
+678 
-692 PKKKDRSED
+692 